1 MIICC
6 GEALI
11 DMVQIPVPQR
21 GSVSGSGIGF
31 LPVPGGCSYNTAIA
45 IGRFGVPV
53 KFLGKVSTDF
63 FGDII
68 FKRLKDNNVGDEL
81 IIRADKNTTLA
92 IVNTVDNQSPRYSFY
107 TDGTSVP
114 LFTEADLPATLP
126 PETNC
131 IVFGSISMTME
142 PVAST
147 IKTFISRYKD
157 ENSPVISFDPNVR
170 PLKIKDKESYI
181 KNFEELTAASVIA
194 KISAEDFSY
203 VYPGLKPEQALRKIL
218 TLGPRL
224 AICTMGSEG
233 SMVLLRHNNGS
244 ITKANAPA
252 VKTNIVDTVGAGD
265 TFHGALLSWLEM
277 KGKLSRHALPGLSE
291 TDLYNV
297 LCFANKAASIVCS
310 RQGANPPVLEEVGE
324 K

>member
-11 DMVQIPVPQR
+11 DMVQIPV
-21 GSVSGSGIGF
+21 SEKNSDIGF
-31 LPVPGGCSYNTAIA
+31 LPVPGGSSCNTAVA
-45 IGRFGVPV
+45 IGRLGIPV

-68 FKRLKDNNVGDEL
+68 FKYLKDNNVGDEL
-81 IIRADKNTTLA
+81 IIRTEKNTTLA
-92 IVNTVDNQSPRYSFY
+92 IVNTADNQSPRYSFY

-114 LFTEADLPATLP
+114 LFTETDLPAALP
-126 PETNC
+126 PATNC

-147 IKTFISRYKD
+147 IKTFISKYKD

-170 PLKIKDKESYI
+170 PFKIKDKDAYI
-181 KNFEELTAASVIA
+181 KNFKELTAASIIA
-194 KISAEDFSY
+194 KISVEDFDY
-203 VYPGLKPEQALRKIL
+203 LYPSLEPEQALRKIL
-218 TLGPRL
+218 DLGPRL
-224 AICTMGSEG
+224 AICTTGPDGSIA
-233 SMVLLRHNNGS
+233 LLRHNDGS
-244 ITKANAPA
+244 ITKAEAPA
-252 VKTNIVDTVGAGD
+252 VKTKVVDTVGAGD

-277 KGKLSRHALPGLSE
+277 RGKLSRNALTGLSE

-297 LCFANKAASIVCS
+297 LCFSNKAASIVCS
-310 RQGANPPVLEEVGE
+310 RKGADPPVLEDVEV
-324 K
+324 